1 MNNLQGKVDNI
12 DNLQGKV
19 DNINNWVITYENDT
33 LQFSEVE

>member
-12 DNLQGKV
+12 DNLRGKV